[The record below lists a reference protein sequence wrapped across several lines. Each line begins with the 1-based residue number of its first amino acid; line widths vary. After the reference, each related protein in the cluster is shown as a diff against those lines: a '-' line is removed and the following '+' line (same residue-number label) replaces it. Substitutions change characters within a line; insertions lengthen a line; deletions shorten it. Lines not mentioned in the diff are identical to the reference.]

1 MAVQKRI
8 AWHESLALLGHL
20 VEQEPMARH
29 TTLGVGGPAHWFYR
43 PQSRAAMIEAMPMIP
58 EELPRLPLGRGS
70 NLLVHDGGFDGIVI
84 DLGELDHIEVDGCSI
99 HAEAGARMSRVA
111 RICAESGLSGLE
123 FLSTVPGDMGGGVAM
138 NAGAFGQEI
147 ADTLTH
153 ADVLTADGEVVRLEK
168 AALNMT
174 YRHSE
179 LPENSLVLAAAFELH
194 PASPEA
200 IRERIRGM
208 REKRGRTQPL
218 AQPNFGSVFKNPPGD
233 HSARLIEAAG
243 LKGLGI
249 GGARISSTHA
259 NFIVNEGNA
268 TCSDVLALIE
278 KAQVEVEAKFGIRL
292 QPEVRMVGGKA

>member
-1 MAVQKRI
+1 MAALKST
-8 AWHESLALLGHL
+8 AWYESLARLGHL

-29 TTLGVGGPAHWFYR
+29 TTLGVGGPARWFYR

-58 EELPRLPLGRGS
+58 AKLPRLPLGRGS
-70 NLLVHDGGFDGIVI
+70 NLLVHDAGFDGIVI
-84 DLGELDHIEVDGCSI
+84 DLGELDLIEVDGRSI
-99 HAEAGARMSRVA
+99 TTEAGARMSRVA

-179 LPENSLVLAAAFELH
+179 LPEGSLVLAAGFTLH
-194 PASPEA
+194 PASPEE

-218 AQPNFGSVFKNPPGD
+218 AQPNCGSVFKNPPGD

-243 LKGLGI
+243 LKGFGI
-249 GGARISSTHA
+249 GGARISATHA

-278 KAQVEVEAKFGIRL
+278 KAQTEVEAKFGIRL
-292 QPEVRMVGGKA
+292 QPEVRMVGGEA